1 MKPRRSLSLRALGL
15 GSLALICTI
24 IGSNVIFLSNLR
36 ESSLQTAEANLARY
50 SLMLVEE
57 ADRSFKSVDLV
68 LSSVGDY
75 LGRRE
80 VTDSASYQRIM
91 SDQATHLLLK
101 EKITGLPQIDAVTM
115 INAQGKLI
123 NFSRYWPIPD
133 VNVSDRDYFK
143 ALKADPNLE
152 TFISAPIQN
161 RGSGTWNIYIAR
173 RLNDPNG
180 EFMGLLLGAMSLQ
193 YFENFFASTSLG
205 VGSSVSLVREEGT
218 LLASYPQSENIGK
231 QSSGSGQRALAAGG
245 NIRDLSANDQ
255 TMRIRSAR
263 MLPNY
268 PVLVEVAQ
276 TEDNVLRSWRGMAE
290 LLGAMSL
297 VSTIVVLIAVFV
309 IARWWKKQE
318 QLTQAAEAA
327 NAAKSA
333 FLAMMSHEIRTPMN
347 AVLGLTSTLLET
359 NLDAEQRGSLLAV
372 HDAGDNLLGILNDI
386 LDFSKLEAGRLS
398 LEHIAFSPEALV
410 QNTLSIIGPRAS
422 AKGLVIRSVN
432 DSVLPL
438 ALKGDAGRIR
448 QVLLNLLSNAVKFTA
463 TGEVVV
469 STRCLAQDGKLA
481 TIEWAVSD
489 TGIGIAPENI
499 GNLFANFVQAD
510 NSISRRFGGS
520 GLGLA
525 ICKRLVEQMGG
536 EIKVISTRGQGS
548 TFRFSLT
555 LPVAEHM
562 ALTEHDDQTVYAEL
576 KTRIAA
582 LGRPLRVLIVD
593 DDATNRLVAAKMLK
607 EFEVQ
612 NNMACDG
619 VEAITA
625 ASSFSYDVILMDIR
639 MPEMDGLQATRTI
652 RARGGRLQTVPI
664 IAFTANAF
672 AEDVEAC
679 HEAGMNDLV
688 VKPVRKKVMVEAILR
703 VLSSHTTAADTD
715 PAVVAP
721 PLVPAE
727 IPSTDAPSPFDRKV
741 FDNLVLEIG
750 KETALETLSLF
761 VQETEDRLKLLR
773 KLSGDAYRSK
783 IEREAHSLKSA
794 AGTFGLRAV
803 AQLARALERDA
814 AHITASD
821 YLALLDRI
829 EAAFS
834 AARMQYWAP
843 VCTENQIRR

>member
-1 MKPRRSLSLRALGL
+1 
-15 GSLALICTI
+15 
-24 IGSNVIFLSNLR
+24 
-36 ESSLQTAEANLARY
+36 
-50 SLMLVEE
+50 
-57 ADRSFKSVDLV
+57 
-68 LSSVGDY
+68 
-75 LGRRE
+75 
-80 VTDSASYQRIM
+80 
-91 SDQATHLLLK
+91 
-101 EKITGLPQIDAVTM
+101 M

-489 TGIGIAPENI
+489 TGIGIAPETI

-721 PLVPAE
+721 PLVPAK

>member
-1 MKPRRSLSLRALGL
+1 
-15 GSLALICTI
+15 
-24 IGSNVIFLSNLR
+24 
-36 ESSLQTAEANLARY
+36 
-50 SLMLVEE
+50 
-57 ADRSFKSVDLV
+57 
-68 LSSVGDY
+68 
-75 LGRRE
+75 
-80 VTDSASYQRIM
+80 
-91 SDQATHLLLK
+91 
-101 EKITGLPQIDAVTM
+101 
-115 INAQGKLI
+115 
-123 NFSRYWPIPD
+123 
-133 VNVSDRDYFK
+133 
-143 ALKADPNLE
+143 
-152 TFISAPIQN
+152 
-161 RGSGTWNIYIAR
+161 
-173 RLNDPNG
+173 
-180 EFMGLLLGAMSLQ
+180 
-193 YFENFFASTSLG
+193 
-205 VGSSVSLVREEGT
+205 
-218 LLASYPQSENIGK
+218 
-231 QSSGSGQRALAAGG
+231 
-245 NIRDLSANDQ
+245 
-255 TMRIRSAR
+255 
-263 MLPNY
+263 
-268 PVLVEVAQ
+268 
-276 TEDNVLRSWRGMAE
+276 
-290 LLGAMSL
+290 
-297 VSTIVVLIAVFV
+297 
-309 IARWWKKQE
+309 
-318 QLTQAAEAA
+318 
-327 NAAKSA
+327 
-333 FLAMMSHEIRTPMN
+333 
-347 AVLGLTSTLLET
+347 
-359 NLDAEQRGSLLAV
+359 
-372 HDAGDNLLGILNDI
+372 
-386 LDFSKLEAGRLS
+386 
-398 LEHIAFSPEALV
+398 
-410 QNTLSIIGPRAS
+410 
-422 AKGLVIRSVN
+422 
-432 DSVLPL
+432 
-438 ALKGDAGRIR
+438 
-448 QVLLNLLSNAVKFTA
+448 
-463 TGEVVV
+463 
-469 STRCLAQDGKLA
+469 
-481 TIEWAVSD
+481 
-489 TGIGIAPENI
+489 
-499 GNLFANFVQAD
+499 LFANFVQAD

-562 ALTEHDDQTVYAEL
+562 ALPEHDDQTVYAEL

-834 AARMQYWAP
+834 AARTEYLARLLFS
-843 VCTENQIRR
+843 CTGRITS